1 MAYLPVRVVIVSRE
15 RPDALDRCLT
25 GISQLDYP
33 DLEVVVVACPAGMTR
48 IRTRFDARRI
58 KTVPF
63 DAPNISEARNLGIAA
78 AAGEVIAFIDDDAV
92 PEPLWLRHLRPAFND
107 AEVMAAGGYVVGRNG
122 ISLQWGARS
131 VDHGGHTA
139 PIKVADNAITI
150 LHPTARRAIKT
161 EGTNMAVR
169 RDVLASFGGFD
180 PAFRFYMD
188 ETDLNLRLA
197 REGLATAIAP
207 QARVHHGFA
216 PSIRRRA
223 DRTPKDLT
231 EIGASYAVF
240 LRKHCPKNQHGAQIA
255 AFISN
260 QRQRLLRLMQSGQL
274 DPLDVHHLVKG
285 LKSGIAKGNER
296 PLTNQPPLPKPSTG
310 FLLYPT
316 KTGAREILISGRC
329 HQRAALLD
337 KARTILKAGDI
348 PVVLCLSHTAL
359 YHHLRYLPEGIWLQT
374 GGLFGR
380 SDRAAPLVQM
390 TRLKP
395 RADAE
400 RKRMNQSWNLSP
412 AQ

>member
-1 MAYLPVRVVIVSRE
+1 MTCLPVSVVIVSRE
-15 RPDALDRCLT
+15 RPDALERCLT

-63 DAPNISEARNLGIAA
+63 DTPNISEARNLGIAA

-92 PEPLWLRHLRPAFND
+92 PEPLWLRHLMAAFND
-107 AEVMAAGGYVVGRNG
+107 PEVMAAGGFVVGRNG

-131 VDHGGHTA
+131 VDHAGHTA
-139 PIKVADNAITI
+139 PINVADGAITI
-150 LHPTARRAIKT
+150 LHPTAQRAIKT

-197 REGLATAIAP
+197 REGLATAIVP
-207 QARVHHGFA
+207 KARVHHGFA

-223 DRTPKDLT
+223 DRTPRDLT

-240 LRKHCPKNQHGAQIA
+240 LRKHCPKNQHDAQIDE
-255 AFISN
+255 FISS
-260 QRQRLLRLMQSGQL
+260 QKDRLLRLMQTGQL
-274 DPLDVHHLVKG
+274 DPLDVHTLLKG
-285 LKSGIAKGNER
+285 LKSGIEKGKDR
-296 PLTNQPPLPKPSTG
+296 PLTNLPPLPKAGSA
-310 FLLYPT
+310 FSRYPT
-316 KTGAREILISGRC
+316 KTNTKQILIAGRR

-337 KARTILKAGDI
+337 KARSVLKDGNI

-359 YHHLRYLPEGIWLQT
+359 YQHMRFLPEGIWMQT

-380 SDRAAPLVQM
+380 SDRDGPLVQP
-390 TRLKP
+390 TRLQP

-412 AQ
+412 DF